1 MTLSSSKSII
11 EISVLRSH
19 WLSHLGVT
27 AGAGLS
33 VGRKCDV
40 TFVLEERSRDGG
52 EGRMEQNSE
61 DYKVLTTLHINS
73 RTGFESVNS
82 DNFIYD
88 SVFDGITRVYER

>member
-1 MTLSSSKSII
+1 MYYDLIGCR
-11 EISVLRSH
+11 SV
-19 WLSHLGVT
+19 
-27 AGAGLS
+27 GAGLS

-40 TFVLEERSRDGG
+40 TFVLEERRDG

-73 RTGFESVNS
+73 RTGFQSVNS